1 MRSDKIRKTYTSETI
16 DVSFEPARCIHAAE
30 CVKGLPQVFDTKK
43 RPWIDPANATAD
55 QIAEVV
61 ERCPSG
67 ALEYHRK
74 DGKPNEHHE
83 HTEISIGKDNQIII
97 KGEFTL
103 NHNGE
108 VIELNRAILKGGP
121 NISDNPFYTL
131 G

>member
-1 MRSDKIRKTYTSETI
+1 MRKTYTSETI
-16 DVSFEPARCIHAAE
+16 DVSFDPARCIHAAE

-43 RPWIDPANATAD
+43 RPWINPQNASAD

-67 ALEYHRK
+67 ALEYQRK
-74 DGKPNEHHE
+74 DGQPNEHHD

-97 KGEFTL
+97 KGAFTL

-108 VIELNRAILKGGP
+108 VIELNRAILKGGTD
-121 NISDNPFYTL
+121 ISENPFYTL
-131 G
+131 D